1 MKLFNELK
9 RVKGKKTL
17 RPSERESVTQFTSS
31 YGPEASYDEKQK
43 RQRIINLL
51 LIVLGIIFLI
61 TVGFFITEIFIAIT
75 ELPTDA
81 AQALE
86 EITEITG

>member
-1 MKLFNELK
+1 MKLLNDLK

-43 RQRIINLL
+43 RQRILNIA

-61 TVGFFITEIFIAIT
+61 TVGFFITDIFIGIT
-75 ELPTDA
+75 EQPLDA
-81 AQALE
+81 AQTANLS
-86 EITEITG
+86 TGVLI